1 MNVFFVLVEKTI
13 SGGRGDVYESVEA
26 TSHEE
31 AVKAATG
38 HHIFEEAGPTDFH
51 AVTDKGQERK
61 YWRYKVPAG
70 VNAISPALVPY
81 RELCEHHDLNP
92 DADCSKSAFAR
103 YAANASL
110 FATLSAQ
117 DSNTLNIRK

>member
-13 SGGRGDVYESVEA
+13 SGGRGDVYESIEA

-31 AVKAATG
+31 AVKAVTG

-51 AVTDKGQERK
+51 AVTEKGQERK
-61 YWRYKVPAG
+61 YWRYKVPVG
-70 VNAISPALVPY
+70 VNTISSASVPY
-81 RELCEHHDLNP
+81 RKFCEYHDFHP
-92 DADCSKSAFAR
+92 AADCSKSAFAR
-103 YAANASL
+103 YVANASL

-117 DSNTLNIRK
+117 DSNISNIRE